1 MDAGQ
6 VHHGGPAN
14 FYMRLSV
21 RINLAQFV
29 GHTVLQIQGRC
40 LRSRV
45 TASFL
50 ELVIFFSFCFSGRGE
65 GVGIWEDLACRRA
78 AGGAV
83 GNGLDVGD

>member
-14 FYMRLSV
+14 FYMRLSM
-21 RINLAQFV
+21 RTNLAQFV
-29 GHTVLQIQGRC
+29 GYTVLHIQGRC

-50 ELVIFFSFCFSGRGE
+50 ELVIFAHSAFQE
-65 GVGIWEDLACRRA
+65 GVKGWEFGRIWHVEEQQEEQ
-78 AGGAV
+78 
-83 GNGLDVGD
+83 